1 MWCQI
6 EKKIKNRTVESKK
19 RVSNRKTE
27 KKNYSQKGLLVVDDS
42 WLYCGVTTQR
52 DHLKG
57 GTVLE
62 IGNFGTLNL
71 CFVLC
76 FESFDEIWGSC

>member
-1 MWCQI
+1 MSCFGVIRIWDW
-6 EKKIKNRTVESKK
+6 
-19 RVSNRKTE
+19 
-27 KKNYSQKGLLVVDDS
+27 SQKGLLVVDDS

-71 CFVLC
+71 CFVGFYLLITYLV
-76 FESFDEIWGSC
+76 SFMIFISYFKVIFF

>member
-1 MWCQI
+1 MSCFGVIRIWDW
-6 EKKIKNRTVESKK
+6 
-19 RVSNRKTE
+19 
-27 KKNYSQKGLLVVDDS
+27 SQKGLLVVDDS